1 MKSKGGKYM
10 LMDAAS
16 SQLSKEAYK
25 LDQPGDVSSSIA
37 NANGFSLI
45 KLDQKEAA
53 RPKTFEEAKA
63 EVSGSF
69 QEEESK
75 RLENAYNAS
84 LRAKYKPE
92 IKKEELSKVFK
103 SE

>member
-1 MKSKGGKYM
+1 PLAM
-10 LMDAAS
+10 
-16 SQLSKEAYK
+16 EAYK
-25 LDQPGDVSSSIA
+25 LEKSGDVSSSFA
-37 NANGFSLI
+37 NASGFSLI
-45 KLDQKEAA
+45 KLDRKEAA

-75 RLENAYNAS
+75 RLEAAYNES

-92 IKKEELSKVFK
+92 IKKEELAKVFK